1 MQFFVTLLTL
11 LFSFCH
17 HSVGVHS
24 NEAMAFR
31 ASGPSTAI
39 RFPDRR
45 ELARESASSGYSEAA
60 CASCLRMNASYAT
73 R

>member
-1 MQFFVTLLTL
+1 MQFFVAFLTL

-17 HSVGVHS
+17 HSVGGHS

-31 ASGPSTAI
+31 TSVPSTAV

-45 ELARESASSGYSEAA
+45 ELAREMGSSGYSEAA
-60 CASCLRMNASYAT
+60 CASCLRMNASYIT

>member
-1 MQFFVTLLTL
+1 MQFFVAFVTLLL
-11 LFSFCH
+11 SLCH
-17 HSVGVHS
+17 HSVGGHS
-24 NEAMAFR
+24 TAAMAFR
-31 ASGPSTAI
+31 SSSPSTAI

-45 ELARESASSGYSEAA
+45 ELARETGSTGYSEAA